1 MAYAFGTL
9 PILGYFVI
17 CVKVLGYG
25 STMATNGL
33 PGVLENT
40 PWSEFIL
47 DTRVR
52 NRDQSHGQV

>member
-40 PWSEFIL
+40 PWNEFIL
-47 DTRVR
+47 DTRVYEKA
-52 NRDQSHGQV
+52 